1 MRHIENPL
9 RLTAMA
15 IALVIGA
22 QQKSF
27 ALTGV
32 CDIYQTGGT
41 PCVAAFSTVRALFG
55 NYTGKLYQV
64 RNGSNQTKDISVLSA
79 GYLAN
84 SASQDSFCTAKG
96 SCTISK
102 IYDQTGNGN
111 DLTKGPAGNPSYGP
125 NADEEAVADDLPIKL
140 DGHKVYGVHVRPGSW
155 TAPGQVGYRV
165 STPKGTATGD
175 NPETEYM
182 VTDGTVVNGSC
193 CFDFGNAE
201 TNPLVY
207 TSMDAIYFG
216 TNNWWDVGAGSG
228 PWIMADL
235 ENGVYN
241 HGGATGTG
249 RVHLNSSD
257 ISFTYSFVT
266 ALLKNNKA
274 GATTGGPFTIKG
286 GNAQSGILT
295 TVWDGARPDGY
306 ASLGKAGGI
315 VLGIGGDNSSGA
327 QGNFYEGVMTAG
339 YATTA
344 TDALIQANIVA
355 AGYGKTTTSISD
367 RVVGESSTSLRYD
380 ASNGRAVV
388 DYSLQTG
395 GNVSLDVVDLRGRHV
410 ASVLQGPVSAGQH
423 QAVWNARGTPSGIYV
438 ARLSID
444 GRENWTGKIVLG
456 E

>member
-111 DLTKGPAGNPSYGP
+111 DLTKGPAGNTSYGP
-125 NADEEAVADDLPIKL
+125 YADDEAVADDLPIKL
-140 DGHKVYGVHVRPGSW
+140 DGHKVYGVHVKPGSW

-175 NPETEYM
+175 NPESEYM
-182 VTDGTVVNGSC
+182 VTDGTYVNLPC

-235 ENGVYN
+235 EGGVYN
-241 HGGATGTG
+241 HGGATTN
-249 RVHLNSSD
+249 RVKVNSND
-257 ISFTYSFVT
+257 ISFTYSYVT
-266 ALLKNNKA
+266 AMVKNNKS
-274 GATTGGPFTIKG
+274 GATTGGPFTIEG

-306 ASLGKAGGI
+306 GSLNKAGGI

-327 QGNFYEGVMTAG
+327 EGNFYEGVMTSGFASS
-339 YATTA
+339 A
-344 TDALIQANIVA
+344 TDASIQANIVA
-355 AGYGKTTTSISD
+355 AGYGKTTTSISN
-367 RVVGESSTSLRYD
+367 RAVGESSTSLRYD
-380 ASNGRAVV
+380 PSNARAVI

-395 GNVSLDVVDLRGRHV
+395 GSVSLDVVDLRGRRV
-410 ASVLQGPVSAGQH
+410 ASVVNGLVSAGQH
-423 QAVWNARGTPSGIYV
+423 QAVWNARGMPSGIYV
-438 ARLSID
+438 ARLSVD